1 MARIE
6 TPRRVRGTQD
16 IFGDEQRRFATVI
29 ETFER
34 VRRLYCFQRVDLPVF
49 EATEVF
55 ARSIGETT
63 DVVSKEMYTFPDR
76 GGDSLTLRP
85 EFTAGIARAFL
96 TEGWQQYAPLKVATS
111 GAVFRYERPQKG
123 RYRQFHQ
130 IDAEILGAPEPAADV
145 ELLVMADQLLH
156 ELGIAEGVTLQLN
169 TLGDAETRD
178 AWRAG
183 LVAHF
188 EAHRGDLSEDSL
200 TRLEKNP
207 MRFLDSKDPRDRPI
221 ADAAPDID
229 AYLTADAR
237 AFFDAVTAGL
247 DAAAWPLT
255 GADARIVEAVV
266 PPLAS
271 DRLFTAV
278 SMPNPHLVTFVD
290 AVDEAELVAVGER
303 CEAAPAWLPN
313 RANVSFVEVR
323 GGDLFVRTF
332 ERGVGLTDSCGSAMA
347 ASSFAA
353 CLTGRL
359 AYGAPITVFNKGGLV
374 RAVVAEDA
382 MVSLSGNAT
391 WEWRG
396 SVDIDLMTE
405 QAGSLRVEGHADAEI
420 AAWAQLADAASR

>member
-1 MARIE
+1 MGAVRFDFVKCHGSGNDFPLIDARALSLGDADWAAVARALADRRGPVGGDGLLLLDQGEGNAAFSMRMFNSDGSEAE
-6 TPRRVRGTQD
+6 TCLNGLRCVARAG
-16 IFGDEQRRFATVI
+16 
-29 ETFER
+29 
-34 VRRLYCFQRVDLPVF
+34 F
-49 EATEVF
+49 EA
-55 ARSIGETT
+55 
-63 DVVSKEMYTFPDR
+63 
-76 GGDSLTLRP
+76 L
-85 EFTAGIARAFL
+85 GI
-96 TEGWQQYAPLKVATS
+96 
-111 GAVFRYERPQKG
+111 
-123 RYRQFHQ
+123 
-130 IDAEILGAPEPAADV
+130 DAADV
-145 ELLVMADQLLH
+145 SLKTSTAHVE
-156 ELGIAEGVTLQLN
+156 
-169 TLGDAETRD
+169 RD
-178 AWRAG
+178 ADVAPGVYTVRETAG
-183 LVAHF
+183 
-188 EAHRGDLSEDSL
+188 
-200 TRLEKNP
+200 P
-207 MRFLDSKDPRDRPI
+207 
-221 ADAAPDID
+221 
-229 AYLTADAR
+229 
-237 AFFDAVTAGL
+237 AGL
-247 DAAAWPLT
+247 DAAAWPMT
-255 GADARIVEAVV
+255 GAGPRIVQAAV
-266 PPLAS
+266 PPLGTA
-271 DRLFTAV
+271 RLFTAV

-396 SVDIDLMTE
+396 SVDVDLATE